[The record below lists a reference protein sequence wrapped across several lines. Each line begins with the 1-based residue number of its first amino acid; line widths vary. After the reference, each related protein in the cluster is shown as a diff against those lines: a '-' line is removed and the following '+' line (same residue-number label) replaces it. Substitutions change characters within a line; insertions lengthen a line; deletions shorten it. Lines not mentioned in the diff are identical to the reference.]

1 MGLDRDATHG
11 TARDAT
17 GDAATGDSTGGA
29 VGDTVRRLRD
39 GMGRGVLSF
48 PLTSFHDDGSLDPD
62 GFRAHVAAQI
72 ATAPGAL
79 FPACGT
85 GEFFSLDEDEYRQT
99 VTIAVEEAAGR
110 LPVVAGVGYGWA
122 QAARFARI
130 AEQAGADALLVLPH
144 YLVAAP
150 QDGLVAQL
158 EQIAART
165 RLPLIAYQRG
175 QVAFSAASLRHIV
188 RIPNV
193 IGLKD
198 GHSDLDRLQRLTL
211 AAPEDFLF
219 FNGAATAEIQARA
232 YATVGVPAYSSAVHA
247 FAPEIANAFFAAL
260 HDGDGTDGRDGGG
273 RRGDEGDK
281 TVQRL
286 LRDFYVPFVELRDRV
301 PGYAVSL
308 VKAAA
313 RLRGRPVGPVRAPLT
328 EPSPADLADLATLLT
343 TGLDLVGAAL

>member
-1 MGLDRDATHG
+1 MGEEMSQEMTVSAG
-11 TARDAT
+11 PE
-17 GDAATGDSTGGA
+17 A
-29 VGDTVRRLRD
+29 VAQRLRD
-39 GMGRGVLSF
+39 GMAGGVLSF
-48 PLTSFHDDGSLDPD
+48 PLTSFRDDGTLDPD
-62 GFRAHVAAQI
+62 GFRAYVAQRLA
-72 ATAPGAL
+72 AAPGAV

-85 GEFFSLDEDEYRQT
+85 GEFFSLDEEEYRQV
-99 VTIAVEEAAGR
+99 VTITVEEAAGR
-110 LPVVAGVGYGWA
+110 VPVVAGIGYGWA
-122 QAARFARI
+122 QAVRFARI
-130 AEQAGADALLVLPH
+130 AEDAGADALLVLPH

-175 QVAFSAASLRHIV
+175 QVAFTAESLKRIAAL
-188 RIPNV
+188 PNV

-247 FAPEIANAFFAAL
+247 FAPEIADAFFAAL
-260 HDGDGTDGRDGGG
+260 RDGDHGTV
-273 RRGDEGDK
+273 EK
-281 TVQRL
+281 L
-286 LRDFYVPFVELRDRV
+286 LRGFYVPLVELRDRV

-313 RLRGRPVGPVRAPLT
+313 RLRGHQVGPVRAPLT
-328 EPSPADLADLATLLT
+328 DPSPADVAALTAVLT
-343 TGLDLVGAAL
+343 TGLDLAGATL

>member
-1 MGLDRDATHG
+1 MGTLHA
-11 TARDAT
+11 
-17 GDAATGDSTGGA
+17 
-29 VGDTVRRLRD
+29 DTVRRLRD
-39 GMGRGVLSF
+39 GMARGVLSF
-48 PLTSFHDDGSLDPD
+48 PLTSFHDDGTLDPD

-72 ATAPGAL
+72 ATGPGAV

-85 GEFFSLDEDEYRQT
+85 GEFFSLDEDEYRQVVT
-99 VTIAVEEAAGR
+99 VAVEEAGGR
-110 LPVVAGVGYGWA
+110 VPVVAGVGYGWA

-130 AEQAGADALLVLPH
+130 AEEAGADALLVLPH

-158 EQIAART
+158 EQLAART
-165 RLPLIAYQRG
+165 PLPLIAYQRG
-175 QVAFSAASLRHIV
+175 QVSFGVAAFR
-188 RIPNV
+188 RITAIPGV

-211 AAPEDFLF
+211 SAPEDFLF

-232 YATVGVPAYSSAVHA
+232 YAAVGVSAYSSAVHA
-247 FAPEIANAFFAAL
+247 FAPEIADAFFAAL
-260 HDGDGTDGRDGGG
+260 SDGDDGTV
-273 RRGDEGDK
+273 EK
-281 TVQRL
+281 L
-286 LRDFYVPFVELRDRV
+286 LRDFYVPLVELRDRV

-328 EPSPADLADLATLLT
+328 DPTAADLAELRQLLT

>member
-1 MGLDRDATHG
+1 MAG
-11 TARDAT
+11 
-17 GDAATGDSTGGA
+17 
-29 VGDTVRRLRD
+29 
-39 GMGRGVLSF
+39 GVLSF

-62 GFRAHVAAQI
+62 GFRTHVAARI
-72 ATAPGAL
+72 ATAPGAV

-85 GEFFSLDEDEYRQT
+85 GEFFSLDEDEYRT
-99 VTIAVEEAAGR
+99 VVTITVEEAAGR
-110 LPVVAGVGYGWA
+110 VPVVAGVGYGWA
-122 QAARFARI
+122 QAARFTRI
-130 AEQAGADALLVLPH
+130 AEEAGADALLVLPH
-144 YLVAAP
+144 YLVTAP

-158 EQIAART
+158 EQLATRT

-175 QVAFSAASLRHIV
+175 QVAYGLDAFR
-188 RIPNV
+188 RIAQIPGV

-211 AAPEDFLF
+211 AAPEGFLF
-219 FNGAATAEIQARA
+219 FNGASTAEIQARA

-260 HDGDGTDGRDGGG
+260 RDGD
-273 RRGDEGDK
+273 DK
-281 TVQRL
+281 TVEKL
-286 LRDFYVPFVELRDRV
+286 LRDFYVPLVELRDRV

-313 RLRGRPVGPVRAPLT
+313 RLRGHPVGPVRAPLT
-328 EPSPADLADLATLLT
+328 DPSAADLADLTTLLT

>member
-1 MGLDRDATHG
+1 MTLDDGVTL
-11 TARDAT
+11 
-17 GDAATGDSTGGA
+17 
-29 VGDTVRRLRD
+29 DTDTTRRLRD
-39 GMGRGVLSF
+39 GMARGVLSF
-48 PLTSFHDDGSLDPD
+48 PLTSFHEDGSLDPD
-62 GFRAHVAAQI
+62 GFRTHVAAQL
-72 ATAPGAL
+72 ATGPGAI

-85 GEFFSLDEDEYRQT
+85 GEFFSLDEDEYRVV
-99 VTIAVEEAAGR
+99 VTAAVEEAGGR
-110 LPVVAGVGYGWA
+110 VPVVAGVGYGWA

-130 AEQAGADALLVLPH
+130 AEEAGADALLVLPH

-158 EQIAART
+158 ERLAART

-175 QVAFSAASLRHIV
+175 QVAFTADSLRRIA
-188 RIPNV
+188 RIPGV

-211 AAPEDFLF
+211 AAPEGFLF
-219 FNGAATAEIQARA
+219 FNGASTAEIQARA

-260 HDGDGTDGRDGGG
+260 GDADHGRTD
-273 RRGDEGDK
+273 K
-281 TVQRL
+281 L
-286 LRDFYVPFVELRDRV
+286 LRDFYVPLVELRDRV

-328 EPSPADLADLATLLT
+328 DPSATDLAELRALLV

>member
-1 MGLDRDATHG
+1 MSVDRDLDR
-11 TARDAT
+11 
-17 GDAATGDSTGGA
+17 
-29 VGDTVRRLRD
+29 DTVRRLRD
-39 GMGRGVLSF
+39 GMAQGVLSF

-62 GFRAHVAAQI
+62 GFRAHVAARI
-72 ATAPGAL
+72 ATAPGAV

-85 GEFFSLDEDEYRQT
+85 GEFFSLDEDEYRQV
-99 VTIAVEEAAGR
+99 VTITVEEAGGR

-130 AEQAGADALLVLPH
+130 AEEAGADALLVLPH

-158 EQIAART
+158 EQLAART

-175 QVAFSAASLRHIV
+175 QVAFTAASLR
-188 RIPNV
+188 RIAAVPGV

-211 AAPEDFLF
+211 AAPDGFLF

-247 FAPEIANAFFAAL
+247 FAPEIANAFFTAL
-260 HDGDGTDGRDGGG
+260 RDGDGKD
-273 RRGDEGDK
+273 DK
-281 TVQRL
+281 AVDRL

-328 EPSPADLADLATLLT
+328 DPSPSDLADLRTLLA

>member
-1 MGLDRDATHG
+1 MA
-11 TARDAT
+11 
-17 GDAATGDSTGGA
+17 
-29 VGDTVRRLRD
+29 
-39 GMGRGVLSF
+39 RGVLSF
-48 PLTSFHDDGSLDPD
+48 PLTSFHDDGTLDPD

-72 ATAPGAL
+72 ATGPGAV

-85 GEFFSLDEDEYRQT
+85 GEFFSLDEDEYRQVVT
-99 VTIAVEEAAGR
+99 VAVEEAGGR
-110 LPVVAGVGYGWA
+110 VPVVAGVGYGWA

-130 AEQAGADALLVLPH
+130 AEEAGADALLVLPH

-158 EQIAART
+158 EQLAART
-165 RLPLIAYQRG
+165 LLPLIAYQRG
-175 QVAFSAASLRHIV
+175 QVSFGVAAFR
-188 RIPNV
+188 RITAIPGV

-232 YATVGVPAYSSAVHA
+232 YAAVGVPAYSSAVHA
-247 FAPEIANAFFAAL
+247 FAPEIADAFFTAL
-260 HDGDGTDGRDGGG
+260 SDGDDGTV
-273 RRGDEGDK
+273 EK
-281 TVQRL
+281 L
-286 LRDFYVPFVELRDRV
+286 LRDFYVPLVELRDRV

-328 EPSPADLADLATLLT
+328 DPTAADLAELRQLLT

>member
-1 MGLDRDATHG
+1 MARVSLETD
-11 TARDAT
+11 TA
-17 GDAATGDSTGGA
+17 
-29 VGDTVRRLRD
+29 RRLRD
-39 GMGRGVLSF
+39 GMARGVLSF
-48 PLTSFHDDGSLDPD
+48 PLTSFRADGSLAPD
-62 GFRAHVAAQI
+62 GFRAHVAAQL
-72 ATAPGAL
+72 ATAPGAV

-85 GEFFSLDEDEYRQT
+85 GEFFSLDEDEYRQV
-99 VTIAVEEAAGR
+99 VTLAVEEAAGR
-110 LPVVAGVGYGWA
+110 IPVVAGTGYGWA
-122 QAARFARI
+122 QAVRFARI
-130 AEQAGADALLVLPH
+130 AEEAGADALLVLPH

-175 QVAFSAASLRHIV
+175 QVAFTAASLR
-188 RIPNV
+188 RIAALPTV

-211 AAPEDFLF
+211 AAPEGFLF

-260 HDGDGTDGRDGGG
+260 RDGDGGTV
-273 RRGDEGDK
+273 DK
-281 TVQRL
+281 L
-286 LRDFYVPFVELRDRV
+286 LRAFYVPLVELRDRV

-328 EPSPADLADLATLLT
+328 DPSAADLAALRTLLT

>member
-1 MGLDRDATHG
+1 VSLDTG
-11 TARDAT
+11 T
-17 GDAATGDSTGGA
+17 GAAA
-29 VGDTVRRLRD
+29 VVRRLEE
-39 GMGRGVLSF
+39 GMAGGVLSF
-48 PLTSFHDDGSLDPD
+48 PLTSFHDDGTLDPD

-72 ATAPGAL
+72 ATAPGAV

-85 GEFFSLDEDEYRQT
+85 GEFFSLDEDEYRQV
-99 VTIAVEEAAGR
+99 VTIPVQEAGGR
-110 LPVVAGVGYGWA
+110 VPVVAGVGYGWA

-130 AEQAGADALLVLPH
+130 VEEAGADALLVLPH

-150 QDGLVAQL
+150 QEGLVAQL

-165 RLPLIAYQRG
+165 RLPLVAYQRG
-175 QVAFSAASLRHIV
+175 QVAFGIDAFRALT
-188 RIPNV
+188 RIPGV

-211 AAPEDFLF
+211 SAPEGFLV
-219 FNGAATAEIQARA
+219 FNGAATAEIQART
-232 YATVGVPAYSSAVHA
+232 YAAVGVPAYSSAVHA

-260 HDGDGTDGRDGGG
+260 RIGDDGTV
-273 RRGDEGDK
+273 DK
-281 TVQRL
+281 L
-286 LRDFYVPFVELRDRV
+286 LRDFYVPLVEIRDRV

-328 EPSPADLADLATLLT
+328 DPSAADLADLTALLT
-343 TGLDLVGAAL
+343 AGLDLVGAAL

>member
-1 MGLDRDATHG
+1 MTLDPD
-11 TARDAT
+11 TA
-17 GDAATGDSTGGA
+17 
-29 VGDTVRRLRD
+29 RRLRD
-39 GMGRGVLSF
+39 GMARGVLSF
-48 PLTSFHDDGSLDPD
+48 PLTSFHDDGTLDPD
-62 GFRAHVAAQI
+62 GFRAHVAARI
-72 ATAPGAL
+72 ATAPGAV

-85 GEFFSLDEDEYRQT
+85 GEFFSLDEDEYRQV
-99 VTIAVEEAAGR
+99 VTITVEEAGGR
-110 LPVVAGVGYGWA
+110 VPVVAGIGYGWA
-122 QAARFARI
+122 QAVRFARI
-130 AEQAGADALLVLPH
+130 AEDAGADALLVLPH

-175 QVAFSAASLRHIV
+175 QVAFGLDAFRRIA
-188 RIPNV
+188 RIPGV

-247 FAPEIANAFFAAL
+247 FAPEIADAFFTAL
-260 HDGDGTDGRDGGG
+260 RDGDDGTV
-273 RRGDEGDK
+273 DK
-281 TVQRL
+281 L
-286 LRDFYVPFVELRDRV
+286 LRDFYVPLVELRDRV

-313 RLRGRPVGPVRAPLT
+313 RLRGHPVGPVRAPLT
-328 EPSPADLADLATLLT
+328 DPTAADLADLRQLLT
-343 TGLDLVGAAL
+343 IGLDLVGAAL

>member
-1 MGLDRDATHG
+1 MAN
-11 TARDAT
+11 
-17 GDAATGDSTGGA
+17 
-29 VGDTVRRLRD
+29 
-39 GMGRGVLSF
+39 GVLSF
-48 PLTSFHDDGSLDPD
+48 PLTAFHEDGSLDPD
-62 GFRAHVAAQI
+62 GLRTYVAAQL
-72 ATAPGAL
+72 ATAPGAV

-85 GEFFSLDEDEYRQT
+85 GEFFSLDEEEYRRVVA
-99 VTIAVEEAAGR
+99 VTVEESAGR
-110 LPVVAGVGYGWA
+110 VPVVAGIGYGWA

-130 AEQAGADALLVLPH
+130 AEEAGADALLVLPH
-144 YLVAAP
+144 YLVTAP

-158 EQIAART
+158 EHIAART
-165 RLPLIAYQRG
+165 RLPLITYQRG
-175 QVAFSAASLRHIV
+175 QVAYTADSLR
-188 RIPNV
+188 RIAALPSV

-247 FAPEIANAFFAAL
+247 FAPEIANAFFTAL
-260 HDGDGTDGRDGGG
+260 RED
-273 RRGDEGDK
+273 DEGTTDK
-281 TVQRL
+281 L
-286 LRDFYVPFVELRDRV
+286 LRDFYIPFVELRDRV

-328 EPSPADLADLATLLT
+328 DPSDTDLADLRTLLT

>member
-1 MGLDRDATHG
+1 MT
-11 TARDAT
+11 
-17 GDAATGDSTGGA
+17 
-29 VGDTVRRLRD
+29 
-39 GMGRGVLSF
+39 RGVLSF
-48 PLTSFHDDGSLDPD
+48 PLTAFRDDGSLDPD
-62 GFRAHVAAQI
+62 GCRAHVAAQI
-72 ATAPGAL
+72 ATAPGAV

-85 GEFFSLDEDEYRQT
+85 GEFFSLDEDEYRQV
-99 VTIAVEEAAGR
+99 VTITVEEAAGR

-130 AEQAGADALLVLPH
+130 AQEAGADALLVLPH

-158 EQIAART
+158 EQLAART

-175 QVAFSAASLRHIV
+175 QVAFTAASLG
-188 RIPNV
+188 RIAALPSV

-211 AAPEDFLF
+211 AAPEGFLF

-232 YATVGVPAYSSAVHA
+232 YAAVGVPAYSSAVHA
-247 FAPEIANAFFAAL
+247 FAPEIANAFFTAL
-260 HDGDGTDGRDGGG
+260 RDGD
-273 RRGDEGDK
+273 DK
-281 TVQRL
+281 TVDRL
-286 LRDFYVPFVELRDRV
+286 LRDFYVPLVELRDRV

-313 RLRGRPVGPVRAPLT
+313 RLRGRSVGPVRAPLT
-328 EPSPADLADLATLLT
+328 DPSPADLAELRALLT

>member
-1 MGLDRDATHG
+1 MARVSLDM
-11 TARDAT
+11 
-17 GDAATGDSTGGA
+17 
-29 VGDTVRRLRD
+29 DTTRRLRD
-39 GMGRGVLSF
+39 GMARGVLSF
-48 PLTSFHDDGSLDPD
+48 PLTSFHEDGSLDPD
-62 GFRAHVAAQI
+62 GLRTYVAERL
-72 ATAPGAL
+72 ATTPGAL

-85 GEFFSLDEDEYRQT
+85 GEFFSLDEDEYRQ
-99 VTIAVEEAAGR
+99 VVSIAVEESGGR
-110 LPVVAGVGYGWA
+110 VPVVAGIGYGWA
-122 QAARFARI
+122 QAVRFARI
-130 AEQAGADALLVLPH
+130 AEDAGADALLVLPH

-158 EQIAART
+158 EHIAART

-175 QVAFSAASLRHIV
+175 QVAFTVASFRRVAA
-188 RIPNV
+188 IPNV

-211 AAPEDFLF
+211 AAPEGFLF
-219 FNGAATAEIQARA
+219 FNGALTAEIQARA

-247 FAPEIANAFFAAL
+247 FAPEIADAFFTAL
-260 HDGDGTDGRDGGG
+260 QDGDHGTV
-273 RRGDEGDK
+273 DK
-281 TVQRL
+281 L

-328 EPSPADLADLATLLT
+328 DPSAGDLADLRALLAS
-343 TGLDLVGAAL
+343 GLDLVGASL

>member
-1 MGLDRDATHG
+1 MAH
-11 TARDAT
+11 
-17 GDAATGDSTGGA
+17 
-29 VGDTVRRLRD
+29 
-39 GMGRGVLSF
+39 GVLSF
-48 PLTSFHDDGSLDPD
+48 PLTSFRDDGSLDPD
-62 GFRAHVAAQI
+62 GFRAHVAGQLTA
-72 ATAPGAL
+72 APGAV

-85 GEFFSLDEDEYRQT
+85 GEFFSLDEDEYRR
-99 VTIAVEEAAGR
+99 VVAIAVEEAAGR
-110 LPVVAGVGYGWA
+110 VPVVAGVGYGWA
-122 QAARFARI
+122 QAVRFARI
-130 AEQAGADALLVLPH
+130 AEEAGADALLVLPH
-144 YLVAAP
+144 YLVTAP

-158 EQIAART
+158 EHIAART

-175 QVAFSAASLRHIV
+175 QVAFTAASLRRIA
-188 RIPNV
+188 RIPTV

-211 AAPEDFLF
+211 AAPDDFLF

-260 HDGDGTDGRDGGG
+260 REGD
-273 RRGDEGDK
+273 DK
-281 TVQRL
+281 TVEKL
-286 LRDFYVPFVELRDRV
+286 LHDFYVPLVELRDRA

-328 EPSPADLADLATLLT
+328 EPSAADLADLRTLLT
-343 TGLDLVGAAL
+343 TGLDLVGATL

>member
-1 MGLDRDATHG
+1 M
-11 TARDAT
+11 
-17 GDAATGDSTGGA
+17 GGA
-29 VGDTVRRLRD
+29 PETEVVTRRLRD
-39 GMGRGVLSF
+39 GMAGGVLSF
-48 PLTSFHDDGSLDPD
+48 PLTSFHADGSLDAD
-62 GFRAHVAAQI
+62 GFRAYVAAQL
-72 ATAPGAL
+72 ATAPGAV

-85 GEFFSLDEDEYRQT
+85 GEFFSLDEEEYRT
-99 VTIAVEEAAGR
+99 VVTIAVEEAAKGVPPRKGVRARGR
-110 LPVVAGVGYGWA
+110 VPVVAGTGYGWA

-130 AEQAGADALLVLPH
+130 AEEAGADALLVLPH

-158 EQIAART
+158 EQLAART

-175 QVAFSAASLRHIV
+175 QVDFGVDAFMRIT
-188 RIPNV
+188 RIPGV

-198 GHSDLDRLQRLTL
+198 GRSDLDRLQRLTL
-211 AAPEDFLF
+211 AAPEGFLF

-232 YATVGVPAYSSAVHA
+232 YAAVGVPAYSSAVHA
-247 FAPEIANAFFAAL
+247 FAPEIADAFFAAL
-260 HDGDGTDGRDGGG
+260 RDGDDS
-273 RRGDEGDK
+273 
-281 TVQRL
+281 TVAKL
-286 LRDFYVPFVELRDRV
+286 LRDFYVPLVQLRDRV

-328 EPSPADLADLATLLT
+328 DPSAGDLADLKTLLA

>member
-1 MGLDRDATHG
+1 MSLDRE
-11 TARDAT
+11 
-17 GDAATGDSTGGA
+17 
-29 VGDTVRRLRD
+29 TVRRLRD
-39 GMGRGVLSF
+39 GMTRGVLSF
-48 PLTSFHDDGSLDPD
+48 PLTSFHEDGSLDPD

-85 GEFFSLDEDEYRQT
+85 GEFFSLDEDEYRQV

-122 QAARFARI
+122 QAARFARL
-130 AEQAGADALLVLPH
+130 AEEAGADALLVLPH

-158 EQIAART
+158 EQLAART

-175 QVAFSAASLRHIV
+175 QVTFTAASLRRV
-188 RIPNV
+188 AAVPGV

-211 AAPEDFLF
+211 AAPDGFLF

-260 HDGDGTDGRDGGG
+260 RDGD
-273 RRGDEGDK
+273 DK
-281 TVQRL
+281 TVDRL
-286 LRDFYVPFVELRDRV
+286 LREFYVPLVELRDRV

-328 EPSPADLADLATLLT
+328 DPSPTDLADLRDLLSA
-343 TGLDLVGAAL
+343 GLDLVGAAL

>member
-1 MGLDRDATHG
+1 MSLD
-11 TARDAT
+11 T
-17 GDAATGDSTGGA
+17 GEVT
-29 VGDTVRRLRD
+29 RRLRE
-39 GMGRGVLSF
+39 GMAGGVLSF
-48 PLTSFHDDGSLDPD
+48 PLTSFHGDGSLDPD

-72 ATAPGAL
+72 ATAPGAV

-85 GEFFSLDEDEYRQT
+85 GEFFSLDEDEYRT
-99 VTIAVEEAAGR
+99 VVSVAVEEAGGR
-110 LPVVAGVGYGWA
+110 VPVVAGIGYGWA
-122 QAARFARI
+122 QAVRFARI
-130 AEQAGADALLVLPH
+130 AEEAGADALLVLPH

-150 QDGLVAQL
+150 QEGLVRQV
-158 EQIAART
+158 EEIAART

-175 QVAFSAASLRHIV
+175 QVAFTASSLR
-188 RIPNV
+188 RLAALPTV

-247 FAPEIANAFFAAL
+247 FAPEIANAFFTAL
-260 HDGDGTDGRDGGG
+260 KD
-273 RRGDEGDK
+273 GDEGAVEK
-281 TVQRL
+281 L
-286 LRDFYVPFVELRDRV
+286 LRDFYVPLVELRDRV

-328 EPSPADLADLATLLT
+328 DPSAADLADLRNLLT
-343 TGLDLVGAAL
+343 IGLDLVGASL

>member
-1 MGLDRDATHG
+1 M
-11 TARDAT
+11 T
-17 GDAATGDSTGGA
+17 GEAEAA
-29 VGDTVRRLRD
+29 VRRLRD
-39 GMGRGVLSF
+39 GTERGVLSF
-48 PLTSFHDDGSLDPD
+48 PLTSFHDDGSLDPE

-72 ATAPGAL
+72 ATAPGAV

-85 GEFFSLDEDEYRQT
+85 GEFFSLDEDEYRQV
-99 VTIAVEEAAGR
+99 VTIAVQEAGGR

-130 AEQAGADALLVLPH
+130 AEEAGADALLVLPH

-150 QDGLVAQL
+150 QEGLVAQL

-175 QVAFSAASLRHIV
+175 QVAYTAASLRRIAA
-188 RIPNV
+188 IPNV

-211 AAPEDFLF
+211 AAPEGFLF
-219 FNGAATAEIQARA
+219 FNGASTAEIQARA
-232 YATVGVPAYSSAVHA
+232 YATVGIPAYSSAVHA

-260 HDGDGTDGRDGGG
+260 RDGD
-273 RRGDEGDK
+273 DK
-281 TVQRL
+281 TVEGL
-286 LRDFYVPFVELRDRV
+286 LREFYVPFVELRDRV

-328 EPSPADLADLATLLT
+328 DPSATDLADLERLLV